1 MNIEKRWVK
10 MISMAALLLIVVSAC
25 DSDEDVESGDEGLYP
40 GRIVDV
46 NLQLDPLWIYEYTN
60 RVREKV
66 NICTGNDDN
75 NTPGWQPGDEV
86 IVNCTLMGESREDFI
101 DYQFATYAVYTETK
115 GGVYKWK
122 LDSKRQLCVKR
133 TVASHGVGGDI
144 PAYDFELKMVTNDGR
159 LVIPD
164 GVSNCWINVYYTPG
178 EKVSDKWGS
187 YTWPLVRKDTY
198 AVGNYGRW
206 GASLAD
212 YEVREDMNTLDWH
225 PQRLVL
231 SGFCLRVIT
240 EPGATVTL
248 ACPRFVPMGYH
259 RYSSGQYEP
268 LEDQTLPVTADMNGN
283 AFFYGYY
290 GYDYTLLAEEFSFTI
305 RTNTGEKK
313 VVPGD
318 EMNIHILEEHRY
330 AFDASDMTEI
340 N

>member
-1 MNIEKRWVK
+1 
-10 MISMAALLLIVVSAC
+10 
-25 DSDEDVESGDEGLYP
+25 
-40 GRIVDV
+40 
-46 NLQLDPLWIYEYTN
+46 
-60 RVREKV
+60 
-66 NICTGNDDN
+66 
-75 NTPGWQPGDEV
+75 
-86 IVNCTLMGESREDFI
+86 
-101 DYQFATYAVYTETK
+101 
-115 GGVYKWK
+115 
-122 LDSKRQLCVKR
+122 
-133 TVASHGVGGDI
+133 
-144 PAYDFELKMVTNDGR
+144 
-159 LVIPD
+159 
-164 GVSNCWINVYYTPG
+164 
-178 EKVSDKWGS
+178 
-187 YTWPLVRKDTY
+187 
-198 AVGNYGRW
+198 
-206 GASLAD
+206 
-212 YEVREDMNTLDWH
+212 MNTLDWH

-283 AFFYGYY
+283 AFFYGCY

>member
-144 PAYDFELKMVTNDGR
+144 PAYDFELKMFII
-159 LVIPD
+159 LP
-164 GVSNCWINVYYTPG
+164 
-178 EKVSDKWGS
+178 
-187 YTWPLVRKDTY
+187 VRKFPINGDLILGLLYVKT
-198 AVGNYGRW
+198 RMQ
-206 GASLAD
+206 LEIMAD
-212 YEVREDMNTLDWH
+212 GGLPWQTMK
-225 PQRLVL
+225 
-231 SGFCLRVIT
+231 
-240 EPGATVTL
+240 
-248 ACPRFVPMGYH
+248 
-259 RYSSGQYEP
+259 
-268 LEDQTLPVTADMNGN
+268 LER
-283 AFFYGYY
+283 
-290 GYDYTLLAEEFSFTI
+290 I
-305 RTNTGEKK
+305 
-313 VVPGD
+313 
-318 EMNIHILEEHRY
+318 
-330 AFDASDMTEI
+330 
-340 N
+340 

>member
-1 MNIEKRWVK
+1 

-164 GVSNCWINVYYTPG
+164 
-178 EKVSDKWGS
+178 
-187 YTWPLVRKDTY
+187 RK
-198 AVGNYGRW
+198 
-206 GASLAD
+206 S
-212 YEVREDMNTLDWH
+212 
-225 PQRLVL
+225 
-231 SGFCLRVIT
+231 
-240 EPGATVTL
+240 
-248 ACPRFVPMGYH
+248 
-259 RYSSGQYEP
+259 
-268 LEDQTLPVTADMNGN
+268 
-283 AFFYGYY
+283 
-290 GYDYTLLAEEFSFTI
+290 
-305 RTNTGEKK
+305 
-313 VVPGD
+313 VV
-318 EMNIHILEEHRY
+318 
-330 AFDASDMTEI
+330 
-340 N
+340 